1 MAESEAYCNL
11 RDLPVVGYTDRLH
24 VFLRLSTNGMT
35 STLGLPELVPVPPNM
50 STTFAAASL
59 LEAAEHIVPNVVV
72 WRRHLHR
79 HPEVA
84 FEEVATSQFIHDT
97 LGSLPGLHL
106 TRPTATSV
114 VAELRGGRPGPTI
127 AVRADIDALPILEE
141 NEVEYRSTR
150 DGAMH
155 ACGHDGHTAIVLGLA
170 SLLAPH
176 AAVVPGTVRFIFQHA
191 EEMAPGGAEE
201 LVQQGVMD
209 GVSQVIGL
217 HLWAPMQVGRIG
229 ILAGPAMAAPDQFQ
243 CTIVGK
249 GGHAAIPHECVDPIA
264 IGAQIITALQQVV
277 TRTVDPLDP
286 VVLSVTKF
294 IAGTTFNVIPNSAHF
309 AGTVRTFEPALRT
322 SMPAQMER
330 VIRGIAEAFGAT
342 VDFTYEHGYR
352 PVVNDP
358 ALTDRLRAVVART
371 FAPDTLIDLRPTMG
385 GEDFSA
391 YQQRAPGVFAFVGA
405 GNAEAG
411 IVHPHHHPRFQID
424 ERALSLGLRYL
435 TAATLDLLS
444 VH

>member
-1 MAESEAYCNL
+1 
-11 RDLPVVGYTDRLH
+11 
-24 VFLRLSTNGMT
+24 MT
-35 STLGLPELVPVPPNM
+35 SIQGLPELVPDTPPP
-50 STTFAAASL
+50 AGALAASEL
-59 LEAAEHIVPNVVV
+59 LSAAETMVPQVVA

-84 FEEVATSQFIHDT
+84 FEEVATSQFIYDT
-97 LGSLPGLHL
+97 LASLPELHL

-127 AVRADIDALPILEE
+127 AVRADIDALPIVEE
-141 NEVEYRSTR
+141 NDVEYRSTR
-150 DGAMH
+150 QGAMH

-170 SLLAPH
+170 TLLAPH
-176 AAVVPGTVRFIFQHA
+176 VAELPGTVRFIFQHA

-201 LVQQGVMD
+201 LVRKGVMD

-217 HLWAPMQVGRIG
+217 HLWAPMPVGRIG

-286 VVLSVTKF
+286 VVLSVTQF
-294 IAGTTFNVIPNSAHF
+294 IAGTTFNVIPNSAYF

-322 SMPAQMER
+322 SIPAQMER

-342 VDFTYEHGYR
+342 ADFTYEHGYR

-358 ALTDRLRAVVART
+358 ALTERLRGVVART

-391 YQQRAPGVFAFVGA
+391 YQQRSPGVFAFVGA
-405 GNAEAG
+405 GNTAAG

-424 ERALSLGLRYL
+424 ERSLSLGLRFL
-435 TAATLDLLS
+435 TAATLDLLA
-444 VH
+444 VT